1 MKKVIPKNA
10 VLVPDQADKVFE
22 GMIFDVYQWPQKLFD
37 GSEYTFEMLKRTDT
51 ATVICVVD
59 DKLLVIE
66 DEQPHLGKRI
76 SLPGGRVDDND
87 DSTLDAAV
95 REIKE
100 ETGCEFINW
109 RLIKVSQPY
118 RKIEWFVYVYLAWD
132 VKTKNQPVLDP
143 GEKIQISEVSFDE
156 FKTLIDQR
164 TDYLTESQDIIENL
178 NNLED
183 LLSLPEYIG
192 QEVDR

>member
-1 MKKVIPKNA
+1 M
-10 VLVPDQADKVFE
+10 
-22 GMIFDVYQWPQKLFD
+22 
-37 GSEYTFEMLKRTDT
+37 
-51 ATVICVVD
+51 
-59 DKLLVIE
+59 
-66 DEQPHLGKRI
+66 
-76 SLPGGRVDDND
+76 
-87 DSTLDAAV
+87 
-95 REIKE
+95 
-100 ETGCEFINW
+100 
-109 RLIKVSQPY
+109 
-118 RKIEWFVYVYLAWD
+118 YLAWD